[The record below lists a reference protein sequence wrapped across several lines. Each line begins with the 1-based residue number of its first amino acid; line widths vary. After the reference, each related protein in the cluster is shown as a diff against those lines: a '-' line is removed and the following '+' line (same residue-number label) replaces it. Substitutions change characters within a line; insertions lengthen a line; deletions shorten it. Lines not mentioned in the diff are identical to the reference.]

1 MLTRIEASYE
11 DYLGKIVVKEV
22 PYTSLNFA
30 GGEVHVN
37 VDTSEI
43 PRNADVAF
51 TVYENIISH
60 LDFMRALMFCSA
72 LREASRSLHT
82 TREVRIRL
90 YTPYFPYARQDRV
103 CAPGDANSFVVAAKV
118 LTEAF
123 DEVVCWDVHNPRKI
137 VGEVLSVP
145 AYQLIKE
152 LDIIAPEV
160 VVIPD
165 EGAEDRAREVASAL
179 KVTQLVHFKKDRDPK
194 TGDITGFS
202 FKDGQ
207 KEKLVTFL
215 MGRMIPPRLLVV
227 DDICDGGR
235 TFIELAKLIQ
245 QEVGLDR
252 KSLELYV
259 THGIFSR
266 GFEHLSVFY
275 NKFYVPAPFPG
286 VLEDA
291 EHHGIDLVAHPLFK
305 ASK

>member
-1 MLTRIEASYE
+1 MLTRIEASYQNR
-11 DYLGKIVVKEV
+11 LGQVVVEEV

-37 VDTSEI
+37 VDTSKI
-43 PRNADVAF
+43 PDSQDVTF
-51 TVYENIISH
+51 TVYENIVSH
-60 LDFMRALMFCSA
+60 LDFMRALMLNSA
-72 LREASRSLHT
+72 LRETSRCPHT
-82 TREVRIRL
+82 TREVNVRL

-103 CAPGDANSFVVAAKV
+103 CTPGDANAFTVAAKV
-118 LTEAF
+118 LTDAF
-123 DEVVCWDVHNPRKI
+123 DEVVCWDIYNPRKV
-137 VGEVLSVP
+137 VGEVLSIP
-145 AYQLIKE
+145 AYQIIKE
-152 LDIIAPEV
+152 LTIIPPEV

-165 EGAEDRAREVASAL
+165 EGAEDRAREVALAL

-207 KEKLVTFL
+207 KEKLLAFL
-215 MGRMIPPRLLVV
+215 MGRMIQPRMLVV

-245 QEVGLDR
+245 QEVGLGR
-252 KSLELYV
+252 KSLELYT
-259 THGIFSR
+259 THGIFSK

-291 EHHGIDLVAHPLFK
+291 EHHEIDLVAHPLFK